1 MIYSIIDIFFVIF
14 HTSLIIFNV
23 LGWTWKKTRLANLI
37 TLGLTGGSWFI
48 LGIFY
53 GLGYCPL
60 TEWHFNVLEKLGKQ
74 NLPLS
79 YTEYLAERL
88 TGANFDGE
96 VVNMI
101 TLVGLFFSMIFS
113 LHFHYLHNRDYRKKK
128 KAG

>member
-1 MIYSIIDIFFVIF
+1 MLYKFIDIFFVIF

-23 LGWTWKKTRLANLI
+23 LGWTWKKTRPANLI

-60 TEWHFNVLEKLGKQ
+60 TEWHFNVLEKLGKH
-74 NLPLS
+74 NLPSS
-79 YTEYLAERL
+79 YIEYLAERL

-96 VVNMI
+96 VVDMI
-101 TLVGLFFSMIFS
+101 TLIGFFIALILSVYFN
-113 LHFHYLHNRDYRKKK
+113 YRDYRKKK
-128 KAG
+128 KKG

>member
-101 TLVGLFFSMIFS
+101 TLVGFFVALIFS
-113 LHFHYLHNRDYRKKK
+113 VYFNYRDYRKKK

>member
-37 TLGLTGGSWFI
+37 TLGLTGGFWFI

-101 TLVGLFFSMIFS
+101 TLVGFFVALIFS
-113 LHFHYLHNRDYRKKK
+113 VYYNYRDYRKKK